1 MMLSLSPTNA
11 AGSEKDMLTVCPR
24 FFYVLQCHY
33 VGITQQIICDLSVK
47 GLFSVF
53 VGISS
58 YWSHLT

>member
-1 MMLSLSPTNA
+1 
-11 AGSEKDMLTVCPR
+11 MLTVCPR

-53 VGISS
+53 AGISS
-58 YWSHLT
+58 Y